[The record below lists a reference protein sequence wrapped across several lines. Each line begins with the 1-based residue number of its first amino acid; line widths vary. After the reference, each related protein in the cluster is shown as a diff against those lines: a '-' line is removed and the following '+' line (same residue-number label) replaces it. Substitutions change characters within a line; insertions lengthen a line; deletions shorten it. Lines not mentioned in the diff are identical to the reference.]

1 MGVRSKEYSRVL
13 SDYDHAE
20 SFLKNSLHLNEE
32 YQKHSFNRAV
42 MDVASVEMNT
52 ERVLGK
58 NTLVSTAYRLP
69 QYKTDESRVGLR
81 RKIYQELKNK
91 KRLDNDEKIVMGKG
105 GAMPKTTLRKERQ
118 AFYVIGLPASG
129 KSEISTMLSDKYGA
143 LILDSDYAKRK
154 FPEFPSDYGATVV
167 HEESS
172 LVVFGGTGK
181 YATEDSLLK
190 YAVEEGCNIVIPKIG
205 DISSKVFDFSESLS
219 RNGYQVHLILV
230 RLDREKAVQRAFKRF
245 SKTRRYVPLSLIFD
259 VYSNDPTIT
268 FYDLLHKN
276 EVFES
281 YTMISSDVPFG
292 EQKKVIYSTLK
303 SPSFYEA

>member
-1 MGVRSKEYSRVL
+1 MADRPKEYSRIL

-32 YQKHSFNRAV
+32 FTERRFNQAV

-58 NTLVSTAYRLP
+58 NTLSNTAYRLP
-69 QYKTDESRVGLR
+69 NYKTDASRIELR
-81 RKIYQELKNK
+81 KRILQELKCK
-91 KRLDNDEKIVMGKG
+91 KRLDNDEKIVIGKG
-105 GAMPKTTLRKERQ
+105 GALPRTMLKRDKQ

-129 KSEISTMLSDKYGA
+129 KSEISAMLSDNYGA
-143 LILDSDYAKRK
+143 IILDSDYAKRK
-154 FPEFPSDYGATVV
+154 FPEFSTDYGAAVV

-172 LVVFGGTGK
+172 LVVFGGSGK

-190 YAVEEGCNIVIPKIG
+190 YAVEQECNIVIPKIG
-205 DISSKVFDFSESLS
+205 DVSSKVFDFSKSLN
-219 RNGYQVHLILV
+219 RNGYDVHLVLV

-268 FYDLLHKN
+268 FYDLLCRN
-276 EVFES
+276 EIFES

-292 EQKKVIYSTLK
+292 ERKKIVYSTTN
-303 SPSFYEA
+303 SPQFYAT